1 MPDARIADRGERVC
15 CLDKALTARL
25 PSAAVRSPRD
35 WGARQ
40 LVAVG
45 RCCASTLAVH
55 HLACDARRGQGMTST
70 ASGRGAGYERDG
82 AVHHPARRS
91 HRIPLWWHGLG
102 RPPHH
107 LAHWLPNPHTRSS
120 LNNQL
125 QRTIQASSTAHHST
139 KHATAQPPV
148 ITDGRHRPA
157 LLSTHLIR
165 GQQCA
170 EARLHAERCC
180 AAASHRGGRCRH
192 RAAVIGCRVPRTLRP
207 ERGCAASRRPPPW
220 WPFRMSG
227 HRPRRPSLCTPCGQ
241 TSVQRVG
248 QTSVQRVG
256 RTSDVHRVQCPRDRC
271 DADVRTDRRLVSAT
285 AAAVLSAP
293 RWIPECAGAA
303 GLATLGAPSSTCR
316 RGR

>member
-1 MPDARIADRGERVC
+1 MRPSLLISALSRSGRAGVGLDLWWAGTPGWTRRRARPRDGSGAAPRAGDRVPDARIARGERVC
-15 CLDKALTARL
+15 CLGKALAARL

-165 GQQCA
+165 GEQCA
-170 EARLHAERCC
+170 KAPAGDRSVSLQLLN
-180 AAASHRGGRCRH
+180 RGGRQPLAGRLLRSCP
-192 RAAVIGCRVPRTLRP
+192 GC
-207 ERGCAASRRPPPW
+207 
-220 WPFRMSG
+220 
-227 HRPRRPSLCTPCGQ
+227 
-241 TSVQRVG
+241 
-248 QTSVQRVG
+248 
-256 RTSDVHRVQCPRDRC
+256 
-271 DADVRTDRRLVSAT
+271 
-285 AAAVLSAP
+285 
-293 RWIPECAGAA
+293 
-303 GLATLGAPSSTCR
+303 
-316 RGR
+316 